1 MGDLNMKVQME
12 KFIKDNGDK
21 EKSMAMVNIIGQMEV
36 LSKVNIS
43 MIWGMEKERWTIRM
57 VKYMKDN
64 GMKVKKMEKAL
75 SDLPNITFQEF
86 GKTEIWLQS

>member
-1 MGDLNMKVQME
+1 
-12 KFIKDNGDK
+12 
-21 EKSMAMVNIIGQMEV
+21 
-36 LSKVNIS
+36 
-43 MIWGMEKERWTIRM
+43 M

-86 GKTEIWLQS
+86 GKTEI